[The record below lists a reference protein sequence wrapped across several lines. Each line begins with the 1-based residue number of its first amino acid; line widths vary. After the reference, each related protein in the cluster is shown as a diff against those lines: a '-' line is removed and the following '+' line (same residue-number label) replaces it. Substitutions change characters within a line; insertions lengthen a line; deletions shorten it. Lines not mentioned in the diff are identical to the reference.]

1 MQGTLKGYEPK
12 KTDGYHDK
20 FKELFKFI
28 VTIEENGKEFKGE
41 AFSQSSAGS
50 KNWKVGALHNYEK
63 KENSNAEGGY
73 GVKSLKVIE
82 ASKPQGGSPTD
93 KTKESFVVSRFAHQ
107 FALEYLNSL
116 NDEER
121 GKLINDLGVK
131 EIVSKL
137 AKTMAK
143 SVYKVALEIQ
153 KMDEGGDVKAP

>member
-12 KTDGYHDK
+12 MRDGNHEKYND
-20 FKELFKFI
+20 FFKFV

-41 AFSQSSAGS
+41 ALAKGANGS
-50 KNWKVGALHNYEK
+50 KNWAIGKLHEYQK
-63 KENSNAEGGY
+63 KENDYAEGGY

-93 KTKESFVVSRFAHQ
+93 NTKESFVVSRFAHQ

-143 SVYKVALEIQ
+143 SVYNTAVLIQ